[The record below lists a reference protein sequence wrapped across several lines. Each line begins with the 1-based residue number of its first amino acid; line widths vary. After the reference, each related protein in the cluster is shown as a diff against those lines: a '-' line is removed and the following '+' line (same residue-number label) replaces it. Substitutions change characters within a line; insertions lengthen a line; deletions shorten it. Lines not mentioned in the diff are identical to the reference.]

1 MCLGPYLSAVHLL
14 PALDVPVV
22 VGRCLCASRVVFF
35 LGAAGL
41 LPCCCWSV
49 VLVWLLSPFLSD
61 LGAWVLAVWP
71 ALSWPL
77 PPSLPP
83 WLSSGAFW
91 SSQSC
96 WSLPPDI
103 WLYLQ
108 RSGCHTFGMAC
119 RGWLARVFPPLHGNK
134 GFGPVWGFALST
146 MLWVL
151 FMCPSLRHWGIRPRV
166 IQNPLRTP
174 LKLYAPTLAC
184 AAFSL
189 LPLLPS
195 LASALSLF
203 AGLRLPSSPRALA
216 LFGPVCPP
224 RCPLSWLV
232 FLAPPP
238 SWIWFGL
245 LAWPGFCL
253 VGFVWFFCVL
263 VVSGCF
269 LFFASCVCWLRP
281 TSVWTGTFV
290 YFAFTCTNKALID
303 HCTCVSVRRLDRF
316 TCTVEFHRST
326 TSYFKWLCVTIRW
339 VLRWLRMAE
348 DCRPQQYT
356 HAATLISSLSPLSV
370 GGWLVS

>member
-1 MCLGPYLSAVHLL
+1 MERGCVCPQTGQVCSSSLTLLCIVLCGVFGSVPLGRASLTCLGCPCFGWPL
-14 PALDVPVV
+14 PVCFSC
-22 VGRCLCASRVVFF
+22 GFF
-35 LGAAGL
+35 PWCCRA
-41 LPCCCWSV
+41 PPFRCCCSV

-61 LGAWVLAVWP
+61 LAACVLAVWP
-71 ALSWPL
+71 ALSWLP

-96 WSLPPDI
+96 WSLPPDT

-134 GFGPVWGFALST
+134 GFGPVCGFALST

-195 LASALSLF
+195 RASALSLF

-216 LFGPVCPP
+216 LFGLVCPP

-238 SWIWFGL
+238 SWLWFVL

-253 VGFVWFFCVL
+253 FGFVWFFWLL

-269 LFFASCVCWLRP
+269 LFFR
-281 TSVWTGTFV
+281 
-290 YFAFTCTNKALID
+290 
-303 HCTCVSVRRLDRF
+303 
-316 TCTVEFHRST
+316 
-326 TSYFKWLCVTIRW
+326 
-339 VLRWLRMAE
+339 VLRLLAS
-348 DCRPQQYT
+348 PYV
-356 HAATLISSLSPLSV
+356 SLDWDIRIFCFHLHH
-370 GGWLVS
+370 